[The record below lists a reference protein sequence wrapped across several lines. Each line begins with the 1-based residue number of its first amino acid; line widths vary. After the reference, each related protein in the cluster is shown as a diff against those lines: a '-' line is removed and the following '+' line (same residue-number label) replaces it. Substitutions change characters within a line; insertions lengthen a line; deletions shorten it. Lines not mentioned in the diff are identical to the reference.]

1 MQRINLAKNCLD
13 QHMAKGSGGEVGG
26 WPWQHGWPSAST
38 ALSVVANCPSLSL
51 FSADV
56 LIRFTKAM
64 ALSPMRPPDSMARAK
79 KWSPSE
85 VARSA
90 HLLTFTA

>member
-56 LIRFTKAM
+56 LIRV
-64 ALSPMRPPDSMARAK
+64 RPDSGAAACRVCRKLPVTIDGMSK
-79 KWSPSE
+79 
-85 VARSA
+85 
-90 HLLTFTA
+90 